1 MQPVNG
7 HCERAR
13 EWVSADVDG
22 ELSTFER
29 ILLTGHL
36 QHCADCRAFNSDVRG
51 LTTALRA
58 APREHFHVTVAG
70 RFRRQ
75 ARLRLAPAAAAM
87 AIAAVGLGSLLAS
100 SQLNRAP
107 GLQPTEAVPVARAT
121 SDFTLNGGR
130 SQRLKEQRLLFR
142 AVGLPG
148 RPGPA
153 LP

>member
-1 MQPVNG
+1 VGQVHG

-29 ILLTGHL
+29 ILLAGHL
-36 QHCADCRAFNSDVRG
+36 QRCAACRAFSSDIRG

-58 APREHFHVTVAG
+58 APREQFHVTLAG
-70 RFRRQ
+70 RFRRH
-75 ARLRLAPAAAAM
+75 ARMRLAPAAAAM

-121 SDFTLNGGR
+121 SDFPLNGGR
-130 SQRLKEQRLLFR
+130 SQRLKEQRLSR
-142 AVGLPG
+142 VIGLPG

>member
-1 MQPVNG
+1 MHG

-13 EWVSADVDG
+13 QWASADVDG

-29 ILLTGHL
+29 VLLADHL
-36 QHCADCRAFNSDVRG
+36 ERCASCAAFNSELRG
-51 LTTALRA
+51 LTSALRA
-58 APREHFHVTVAG
+58 APRERFEGVVIG
-70 RFRRQ
+70 RIRRR

-107 GLQPTEAVPVARAT
+107 GLEPTEAVAGVG
-121 SDFTLNGGR
+121 SDFALNMGR
-130 SQRLKEQRLLFR
+130 SQRLKQRELARL
-142 AVGLPG
+142 VSLEH
-148 RPGPA
+148 RPGPV

>member
-1 MQPVNG
+1 VSLVHS
-7 HCERAR
+7 HCDRAR
-13 EWVSADVDG
+13 EWASADVDG
-22 ELSTFER
+22 ELSTFEHA
-29 ILLTGHL
+29 LLAAHL
-36 QHCADCRAFNSDVRG
+36 ERCASCRAFSTDLRG

-58 APREHFHVTVAG
+58 APREHFEVTMVG
-70 RFRRQ
+70 RLRRQ

-87 AIAAVGLGSLLAS
+87 AIAAVGLGSLVAS

-107 GLQPTEAVPVARAT
+107 GLQPTEAVPVALAT

-130 SQRLKEQRLLFR
+130 SEKLKALRLLH
-142 AVGLPG
+142 AVAIPG